1 MFREGFL
8 EAVAILGLFWR
19 MDKAIGRAE
28 EGVSAAMGSMG
39 KFQRIGMELENIQV
53 PYVLKIHKRV
63 YSEISNLAHL
73 K

>member
-39 KFQRIGMELENIQV
+39 F
-53 PYVLKIHKRV
+53 
-63 YSEISNLAHL
+63 SS
-73 K
+73 

>member
-8 EAVAILGLFWR
+8 EAVAILGLFWM

-39 KFQRIGMELENIQV
+39 KA
-53 PYVLKIHKRV
+53 
-63 YSEISNLAHL
+63 SEKGGVKEASGQGVTRTW
-73 K
+73 